1 MTVVG
6 FTLSRILI
14 ERKEKIKEKVE
25 VRSKIDLKDIIKEK
39 IKLVESKDV
48 LRFDFEFKIE
58 YAPDLALI
66 DFKGHILLL
75 SDPKE
80 ADEIIKEWKKSKKL
94 KSDIKLRVY
103 NTIFHKCNIKAF
115 ELEEDFN
122 LPLHLRLPMIKTEE
136 KA

>member
-1 MTVVG
+1 MIIMNNYT
-6 FTLSRILI
+6 
-14 ERKEKIKEKVE
+14 KKNYEKYLQ
-25 VRSKIDLKDIIKEK
+25 S
-39 IKLVESKDV
+39 
-48 LRFDFEFKIE
+48 LRDCEH
-58 YAPDLALI
+58 PLI
-66 DFKGHILLL
+66 DESFAL
-75 SDPKE
+75 SFE
-80 ADEIIKEWKKSKKL
+80 EWKKSKKL